1 MPISAQPC
9 GREAKGRLVASLARC
24 TPLWGYVS
32 PAPRHPPLLSLH
44 AGHFSIECNLGQVVF
59 TLARFAVNS
68 ELMNKIT
75 PDQVQ
80 QFLVT
85 KYSRAIR
92 EMGFDPAKVPESFDF
107 FLSGVVDSFGIL
119 EMVTSIEDQFQIQ
132 LDMATLDAEQITILG
147 PLSRY
152 VAGNAKPT

>member
-1 MPISAQPC
+1 
-9 GREAKGRLVASLARC
+9 
-24 TPLWGYVS
+24 
-32 PAPRHPPLLSLH
+32 
-44 AGHFSIECNLGQVVF
+44 
-59 TLARFAVNS
+59 
-68 ELMNKIT
+68 MNKIT